1 MLSRWSELISENSND
16 LATIMC
22 LESGKPK
29 AESKGEIHY
38 AMSFINMYA
47 GMQTNGMVLPQ
58 QTNNHLLMVTKE
70 VGNVCIAR
78 ATTWNETF
86 SKQQQLLCC
95 RKVDGYVMD
104 CCCY

>member
-1 MLSRWSELISENSND
+1 MLSRWSELIGENSND

-29 AESKGEIHY
+29 AESKGEVNY

-58 QTNNHLLMVTKE
+58 QTDSHLLMVTKE
-70 VGNVCIAR
+70 VGDVCIAR
-78 ATTWNETF
+78 ATTWNACF
-86 SKQQQLLCC
+86 SQQQQVLCS
-95 RKVDGYVMD
+95 RKKG
-104 CCCY
+104 